1 MTDDEISKAA
11 RDAFTYG
18 TGFMRDG
25 KHVPVKD
32 VYISAKDAATDDLVK
47 RLRAEDPECG
57 LRHSLAMEAA
67 DRIEQ
72 LQAALGHIYA
82 WYPISVTHPNTTLN
96 DIREFARAA
105 LGEKKA

>member
-1 MTDDEISKAA
+1 MTDDDEISKVA

-25 KHVPVKD
+25 KHVPMEN
-32 VYISAKDAATDDLVK
+32 VYMTAKDAATKDLVT
-47 RLRAEDPECG
+47 RLRIGAPTIEKCY
-57 LRHSLAMEAA
+57 EAA

-105 LGEKKA
+105 LGEKKDD